1 MRALGEGLATL
12 PRHSVRWVLA
22 HGIVRALNAREAR
35 RGSAVARLM
44 TDPQVRAEPWSTYA
58 GVRAQGALVG
68 EGAFRVTASHGVAA
82 EILRSDAFGVPAA
95 NAHFPE
101 PLHSILTATLSD
113 HDVGPVD
120 PPSLLAL
127 DPPDHTR
134 LRRLVAGHFTARR
147 VARMSDDVTATARGL
162 LDELGPAGSTTRS
175 GPTTGQ
181 PIDLVERFS
190 ARLPVAVISS
200 LLGVPEHRREEVL
213 AWGNEGAKQLDGGL
227 GYREFLGTTRAVT
240 DMHRA
245 MDDHIADL
253 RAHPG
258 DDLLSS
264 VIRSADALPEEERPT
279 AVELRMIALLVLGAG
294 FETTV
299 NLISNAVARLDEHPE
314 ELARCLADPSRW
326 DGAVEEVL
334 RHDSPVQLTGRTAV
348 RDTTVAGAAVP
359 RGTTVL
365 VLLGGANRDPEVFP
379 DPDRFDVGRDNAA
392 DHLAFSLG
400 AHFCLGAQLARL
412 EARVALRELYARFPD
427 LRVTGT
433 PVRRQTQVLRGYERL
448 PVDLGPHP

>member
-1 MRALGEGLATL
+1 MSTRTVRSL
-12 PRHSVRWVLA
+12 PRQSVRWVLA
-22 HGIVRALNAREAR
+22 HGIIRALNAREAR
-35 RGSAVARLM
+35 RGNPIARLM
-44 TDPQVRAEPWSTYA
+44 TDPGLRAEPWSTYA
-58 GVRAQGALVG
+58 GVREQGAILG
-68 EGAFRVTASHGVAA
+68 EGAFRVTASHDVAA

-101 PLHSILTATLSD
+101 PLHSIFLATLSD
-113 HDVGPVD
+113 YDVGPVD

-127 DPPDHTR
+127 DAPDHTR
-134 LRRLVAGHFTARR
+134 LRRLVARHFTQRR
-147 VARMSDDVTATARGL
+147 VTQMADAVERTTAGL
-162 LDELGPAGSTTRS
+162 LDELEEAS
-175 GPTTGQ
+175 GTV
-181 PIDLVERFS
+181 DLVEHFS

-200 LLGVPEHRREEVL
+200 LLGVPDDRREEVL

-227 GYREFLGTTRAVT
+227 GYREFLGTARAVT

-245 MDDHIADL
+245 MDEHIAEL
-253 RAHPG
+253 RARPG

-264 VIRSADALPEEERPT
+264 VIRSADALPADERPT

-299 NLISNAVARLDEHPE
+299 NLISNAVARLDEHPD
-314 ELARCLADPSRW
+314 ELARCLADPSLW
-326 DGAVEEVL
+326 DNAVEEVL

-348 RDTTVAGAAVP
+348 RDTEVAGIVVP
-359 RGTTVL
+359 AGTTVL
-365 VLLGGANRDPEVFP
+365 IMLGGANRDPAVFE
-379 DPDRFDVGRDNAA
+379 DPDRFDVGRANAH

-427 LRVTGT
+427 LRVVGT
-433 PVRRQTQVLRGYERL
+433 PERKQTQVLRGYEHL
-448 PVDLGPHP
+448 PVALGPRG

>member
-1 MRALGEGLATL
+1 MSTLTTARTALSL

-22 HGIVRALNAREAR
+22 HGIIRALNAREAR
-35 RGSAVARLM
+35 RGNPIARLM
-44 TDPQVRAEPWSTYA
+44 SDPSARAEPWSTYA
-58 GVRAQGALVG
+58 GVREQGPVLG
-68 EGAFRVTASHGVAA
+68 EGSFRVTASHAVAA

-101 PLHSILTATLSD
+101 PLHSIFTATLSD
-113 HDVGPVD
+113 YDVGPVD

-127 DPPDHTR
+127 DAPDHTR
-134 LRRLVAGHFTARR
+134 LRRLVARHFTARR
-147 VARMSDDVTATARGL
+147 VAQMADDVTATTLKL
-162 LDELGPAGSTTRS
+162 LDELESVADGGPV
-175 GPTTGQ
+175 
-181 PIDLVERFS
+181 DLVEHFS
-190 ARLPVAVISS
+190 ARLPVAVISH
-200 LLGVPEHRREEVL
+200 LLGVPDDRRDEVL

-240 DMHRA
+240 DMHGA
-245 MDDHIADL
+245 MDQHIADL
-253 RAHPG
+253 RANPG

-264 VIRSADALPEEERPT
+264 VIRSADAQPVEERPT

-299 NLISNAVARLDEHPE
+299 NLISNAVGRLDENPDE
-314 ELARCLADPSRW
+314 RARCLADPALW
-326 DGAVEEVL
+326 DNAVEEVL

-348 RDTTVAGAAVP
+348 RDTTVAGVDLPA
-359 RGTTVL
+359 GTTVL
-365 VLLGGANRDPEVFP
+365 ILLGGTNRDPEVFA
-379 DPDRFDVGRDNAA
+379 DPDRFDVGRGNAD

-433 PVRRQTQVLRGYERL
+433 PVRKQTQVLRGFEHL
-448 PVDLGPHP
+448 PVELGRRA

>member
-1 MRALGEGLATL
+1 MRPGIVTL
-12 PRHSVRWVLA
+12 PRQSVRWVLA
-22 HGIVRALNAREAR
+22 HGVIRAINAREAR
-35 RGSAVARLM
+35 RGNPIARLM
-44 TDPQVRAEPWSTYA
+44 TDPAARAEPWPTYA
-58 GVRAQGALVG
+58 GVREQGPILG
-68 EGAFRVTASHGVAA
+68 EGSFRVTASHAVAA

-101 PLHSILTATLSD
+101 PLHSIFLATLSEY
-113 HDVGPVD
+113 DVGPVD

-127 DPPDHTR
+127 DAPDHTR
-134 LRRLVAGHFTARR
+134 LRRLVARHFTQRR
-147 VARMSDDVTATARGL
+147 VSQMADDVTATTRAL
-162 LDELGPAGSTTRS
+162 LDELDQEGEGTV
-175 GPTTGQ
+175 
-181 PIDLVERFS
+181 DLVEHFA

-200 LLGVPEHRREEVL
+200 LLGVPAHRRDEVL

-227 GYREFLGTTRAVT
+227 GYREFLGTTRAVS

-245 MDDHIADL
+245 MDEHIADL

-264 VIRSADALPEEERPT
+264 VIRSADALPEDERPT

-314 ELARCLADPSRW
+314 ERDRCLADPALW
-326 DGAVEEVL
+326 DNAVEEVL

-348 RDTTVAGAAVP
+348 RDTSVAGIDLPA
-359 RGTTVL
+359 GTTVL
-365 VLLGGANRDPEVFP
+365 IMLGGANRDPSVFA
-379 DPDRFDVGRDNAA
+379 DPDRLDVTRANAG

-412 EARVALRELYARFPD
+412 EARVALRELYARHPD
-427 LRVTGT
+427 LRVVGT
-433 PVRRQTQVLRGYERL
+433 PVRKQTQVLRGYEHL
-448 PVDLGPHP
+448 PVQLGPPA